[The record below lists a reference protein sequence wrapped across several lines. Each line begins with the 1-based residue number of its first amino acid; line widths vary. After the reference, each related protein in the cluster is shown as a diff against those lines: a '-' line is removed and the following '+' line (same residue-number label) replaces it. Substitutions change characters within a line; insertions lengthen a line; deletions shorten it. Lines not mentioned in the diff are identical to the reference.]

1 MADIR
6 LSYDVL
12 GQRWEGVI
20 LPTDQWTQ
28 LQDATSLLTIARD
41 ARGDFAGFVFDFDA
55 DGADFELSLRLIAE
69 SFGDAVRDLV
79 ASPSTV
85 DPIGVVVPLA
95 TTSLAVR
102 DNQVVFPV
110 LSSVN
115 ARARD
120 VSIVE
125 DRLNGVI
132 RISMRLPWWAAFL
145 RPWVTV
151 RRRGRPE
158 LIALGALRR
167 SRGVHT
173 AELHYGLPAPASSLV
188 AEVVRGTRAAWLS
201 GIVAAV
207 VTALLILGGLTLF
220 GSGNSPDA
228 TVSTVTVESTT
239 SSSSAATSTSEPAE
253 APTTT
258 SSSTVPSTTTPAA
271 TDTTV
276 SAPSTSRPPQN
287 RPTTSTTLLP
297 AGGVSFTLPNQY
309 ITTNDVRAD
318 VTANQLRIQRGGT
331 LNLSVRISG
340 VFINPFDKGGITTLP
355 ELVAACRALVG
366 VDVTVPPTP
375 GWNTNVSV
383 SLLGTGA
390 TAGGYTQLVVIGNKA
405 TECGDVL
412 TSSDPARINV
422 VRVTYFREVPLNL
435 TVPANLQPGKYQLV
449 LDAFPFM
456 AFSKATPLEITVVE

>member
-366 VDVTVPPTP
+366 VDVTVPPP
-375 GWNTNVSV
+375 RV
-383 SLLGTGA
+383 GTR
-390 TAGGYTQLVVIGNKA
+390 
-405 TECGDVL
+405 
-412 TSSDPARINV
+412 TS
-422 VRVTYFREVPLNL
+422 
-435 TVPANLQPGKYQLV
+435 
-449 LDAFPFM
+449 PFH
-456 AFSKATPLEITVVE
+456 F

>member
-6 LSYDVL
+6 LAYDVL

-28 LQDATSLLTIARD
+28 LQDATSLLTIGRD
-41 ARGDFAGFVFDFDA
+41 ARGDFAGFIFDFDA
-55 DGADFELSLRLIAE
+55 DDSDFDLSLRMIAE
-69 SFGDAVRDLV
+69 SFGDAVRDV
-79 ASPSTV
+79 IESPRSADT
-85 DPIGVVVPLA
+85 IGVVVPLA
-95 TTSLAVR
+95 GTSLAVGNDR
-102 DNQVVFPV
+102 LVFPV

-120 VSIVE
+120 VSIME
-125 DRLNGVI
+125 DRPNGVI

-173 AELHYGLPAPASSLV
+173 AELHYGLPAPASSLI

-220 GSGNSPDA
+220 GSGDSLEVIEPA
-228 TVSTVTVESTT
+228 MVAESTIG
-239 SSSSAATSTSEPAE
+239 SST
-253 APTTT
+253 TTT
-258 SSSTVPSTTTPAA
+258 SPAEVANSTTTPPSSTNPPTITSAVPV
-271 TDTTV
+271 TTTAG
-276 SAPSTSRPPQN
+276 SSTSKPPRN
-287 RPTTSTTLLP
+287 RPTTATTLLP
-297 AGGVSFTLPNQY
+297 PGGVTFTLPSQY

-318 VTANQLRIQRGGT
+318 VAVDQLRIPRGGT
-331 LNLSVRISG
+331 ANLSVRISG
-340 VFINPFDKGGITTLP
+340 VFINPFDKGGVTTLP
-355 ELVAACRALVG
+355 ELVAACRALIGVG
-366 VDVTVPPTP
+366 VTVPPTP
-375 GWNTNVSV
+375 GWNTLVSV
-383 SLLGTGA
+383 SLLGTDVR
-390 TAGGYTQLVVIGNKA
+390 AGGYTQLVVVGNKA

-412 TSSDPARINV
+412 ISTDPARINV
-422 VRVTYFREVPLNL
+422 VRVTYFREVSLSL
-435 TVPANLQPGKYQLV
+435 VIPASLQPGKYQLL

-456 AFSKATPLEITVVE
+456 AFSKTTPLEITVVE